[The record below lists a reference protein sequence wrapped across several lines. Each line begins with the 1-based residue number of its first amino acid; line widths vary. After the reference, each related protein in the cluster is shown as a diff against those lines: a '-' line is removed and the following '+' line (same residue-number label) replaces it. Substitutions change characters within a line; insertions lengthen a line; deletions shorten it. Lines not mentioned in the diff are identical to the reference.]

1 LLRLGGSASDY
12 GRPHGFASKWRVEGA
27 GHLVGHP
34 VRNAEVEYLDREI
47 DAALDVMDF
56 ERNLPKLA
64 RTDTVRLRAS
74 LRNGAL

>member
-1 LLRLGGSASDY
+1 LLRLSGSASDY
-12 GRPHGFASKWRVEGA
+12 GRPHGFASKWWVEGA

-34 VRNAEVEYLDREI
+34 VRNAEAEYLDREI